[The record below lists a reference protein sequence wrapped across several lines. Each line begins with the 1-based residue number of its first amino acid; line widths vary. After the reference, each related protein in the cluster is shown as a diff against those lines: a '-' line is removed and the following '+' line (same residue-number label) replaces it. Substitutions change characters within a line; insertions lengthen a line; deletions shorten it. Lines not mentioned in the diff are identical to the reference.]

1 MDLDAYV
8 LAHAPE
14 WQRLEELTRRRRL
27 SGAESDEFVERYQQV
42 ATHLSV
48 VRTSA
53 PDASLIAHLSSLLAR
68 ARNRASGTRVGT
80 WRGVASF
87 FVDRFPA
94 ALYRL
99 RWWWLAT
106 LAANVVLTA
115 VMMLWLLDHP
125 NVEQSLLSP
134 REVDQLVN
142 HDFEGYYSEYA
153 ASHFAAQVWVNNA
166 WVSALCLALGV
177 LGIPIVLLLFRN
189 IANLAVIG
197 SIMTR
202 HGQGEH
208 FWGLILP
215 HGMLEL
221 TAVFVAGGVGLRL
234 FWSWVE
240 PGQLTRSQSLAR
252 EGRTAGTVALGLVAV
267 LLVSGLI
274 EAFVTPSGLPTV
286 ARVGIGVVAEACFLA
301 YVFVLGRNAAHRGH
315 TGDLDAAL
323 LEDRVATQA

>member
-8 LAHAPE
+8 HAHSRE
-14 WQRLEELTRRRRL
+14 WHRLEELTRRRRL
-27 SGAESDEFVERYQQV
+27 TGAESDELVECYQRV

-53 PDASLIAHLSSLLAR
+53 PDASLVAHLSSLLAR
-68 ARNRASGTRVGT
+68 ARNRASGTRVST
-80 WRGVASF
+80 WRGVTSF

-99 RWWWLAT
+99 RWWWLGT
-106 LAANVVLTA
+106 LAANVVVTA

-134 REVDQLVN
+134 SEIDQLVN
-142 HDFEGYYSEYA
+142 HDFAGYYSEYA
-153 ASHFAAQVWVNNA
+153 AGHFAAQVWVNNA

-177 LGIPIVLLLFRN
+177 LGFPVVMALFSN
-189 IANLAVIG
+189 ISNLAIIG

-202 HGQGEH
+202 HGQGGH

-215 HGMLEL
+215 HGLLEL
-221 TAVFVAGGVGLRL
+221 TCVFVAAGVGLRL

-240 PGQLTRSQSLAR
+240 PGPLTRAQSLAR

-267 LLVSGLI
+267 LFVSGMI
-274 EAFVTPSGLPTV
+274 EAFVTPSGLPTW
-286 ARVGIGVVAEACFLA
+286 ARIGIGVLAECLFLA
-301 YVFVLGRNAAHRGH
+301 YVFVLGRAAVARGH
-315 TGDLDAAL
+315 TGDIDASL

>member
-8 LAHAPE
+8 AAHLRE
-14 WQRLEELTRRRRL
+14 WQRLEELTRRRGL
-27 SGAESDEFVERYQQV
+27 TGAEADELVERYQQV

-53 PDASLIAHLSSLLAR
+53 PDASLIAHLSSLLSR
-68 ARNRASGTRVGT
+68 ARNRASGTRTGT
-80 WRGVASF
+80 WHGVRLF
-87 FVDRFPA
+87 FLDRFPA

-99 RWWWLAT
+99 RWWWIGT
-106 LAANVVLTA
+106 LAGNVVVTA
-115 VMMLWLLDHP
+115 VMILWLLDHP

-134 REVDQLVN
+134 GQVDQLVN
-142 HDFEGYYSEYA
+142 HDFEDYYSENA

-166 WVSALCLALGV
+166 WVAALCLALGV
-177 LGIPIVLLLFRN
+177 LGLPVLYLLFQN
-189 IANLAVIG
+189 IANLAIIG
-197 SIMTR
+197 SIMIR
-202 HGQGEH
+202 HDHAGH
-208 FWGLILP
+208 FFGLILP
-215 HGMLEL
+215 HGLLEL

-240 PGQLTRSQSLAR
+240 PGSRTRSQSLAR

-274 EAFVTPSGLPTV
+274 EGFVTPSPLPTW
-286 ARVGIGVVAEACFLA
+286 ARVGIGVLAEAAFLA
-301 YVFVLGRNAAHRGH
+301 YVFVLGRDAVRRGQ
-315 TGDLDAAL
+315 TGDVDAAL